1 MKIKKNNKVKIIFL
15 YYFIAFI
22 LLVIGITFSKYKMSA
37 IAKTKINTSKFS
49 FKVTDKIENVEINL
63 ADTLI
68 PNLYTKSELVPR

>member
-1 MKIKKNNKVKIIFL
+1 
-15 YYFIAFI
+15 
-22 LLVIGITFSKYKMSA
+22 MSA

>member
-15 YYFIAFI
+15 YYVIAE
-22 LLVIGITFSKYKMSA
+22 
-37 IAKTKINTSKFS
+37 TKINTSKFS